1 MSKLLPS
8 VSAKLI
14 KVELVKSIIGTTEK
28 QRASVR
34 GLGLR
39 KIGSSVTVPNTPENR
54 GMVNAVIFL
63 LKVEEA

>member
-8 VSAKLI
+8 VSAKQI
-14 KVELVKSIIGTTEK
+14 KVELVKSVIGTTEK
-28 QRASVR
+28 QQASVR

-39 KIGSSVTVPNTPENR
+39 KIGSTVTIPNTPENR

>member
-8 VSAKLI
+8 VSAKKI
-14 KVELVKSIIGTTEK
+14 KVELVKSVIGTTEK
-28 QRASVR
+28 QQASVR

-39 KIGSSVTVPNTPENR
+39 KIGSVVTIPNTPENR